1 MIAAGSQS
9 ASALDFLWE
18 SCAVTAGCANLK
30 ISVTSETVLAVS
42 LRDAPTVAEVLYV
55 SVVHTV
61 ALLSGFNYTPS
72 EHLLETRDQ
81 SSRIFKLSISEEEV
95 QLRTCTPSDDS
106 FSNL

>member
-9 ASALDFLWE
+9 ASALEFHGD

-55 SVVHTV
+55 SVVHTA
-61 ALLSGFNYTPS
+61 ALLSGYNSTPS

-81 SSRIFKLSISEEEV
+81 RARIFKL
-95 QLRTCTPSDDS
+95 LLFLLLLLLLL
-106 FSNL
+106 FSLLLFLVL